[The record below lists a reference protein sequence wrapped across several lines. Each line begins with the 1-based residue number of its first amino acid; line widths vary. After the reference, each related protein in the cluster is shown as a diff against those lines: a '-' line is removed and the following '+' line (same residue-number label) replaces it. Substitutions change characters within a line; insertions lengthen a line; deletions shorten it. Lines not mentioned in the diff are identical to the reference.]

1 MNIFISFNSK
11 QLYSRLTIH
20 YSPMILGMISAYY
33 RLYSMTYNYAQQRK
47 LCFVSEYIK
56 RKLVYH
62 VWRRKT
68 FSIPPYHT
76 LINVFIL
83 HVIPFIDRKHNLLSL
98 NCLSFQRLRCFSMTK
113 QFLLQKWHFRWNVT
127 NSNFFGV
134 VHVVLTDQKIML
146 LLPTINIV
154 LMLIFMNVCNNKS
167 GRPRGVQ
174 RVQIHP

>member
-11 QLYSRLTIH
+11 RLYSGLTIH

-62 VWRRKT
+62 VSRRKT
-68 FSIPPYHT
+68 FSISPYHT
-76 LINVFIL
+76 LINVFISCNS
-83 HVIPFIDRKHNLLSL
+83 FIDRKHNLLSL
-98 NCLSFQRLRCFSMTK
+98 NCFLFQRLRCFSMTK

-127 NSNFFGV
+127 NSNFFDV
-134 VHVVLTDQKIML
+134 LHVVLTHQKVML
-146 LLPTINIV
+146 L
-154 LMLIFMNVCNNKS
+154 
-167 GRPRGVQ
+167 
-174 RVQIHP
+174 